1 MQCDHVDSRFVYV
14 STESRNRSCSTEWST
29 WERQFAP
36 GEHRPF
42 PLSLAPHCV
51 SRRLI
56 STPACRQLV
65 SVLPDVS
72 CISCPIGLR
81 RIAQRASAMS
91 YSSALVLDRPLA
103 SRYICAHGPPSP
115 LLSPAAVLDR
125 VLGYSF
131 APPRHLNICSYGFS
145 RWPAA
150 PAPRC
155 LPWVSRYVYRRE
167 GRRDGSG
174 EAP

>member
-91 YSSALVLDRPLA
+91 YSSALVLDRPPA
-103 SRYICAHGPPSP
+103 SRYICAHGPPSS

-125 VLGYSF
+125 VLGYSSV
-131 APPRHLNICSYGFS
+131 PPPPEYLFLWLLTIASCPSSPLPLLG
-145 RWPAA
+145 P
-150 PAPRC
+150 PLPR
-155 LPWVSRYVYRRE
+155 STRRPR
-167 GRRDGSG
+167 GG
-174 EAP
+174 